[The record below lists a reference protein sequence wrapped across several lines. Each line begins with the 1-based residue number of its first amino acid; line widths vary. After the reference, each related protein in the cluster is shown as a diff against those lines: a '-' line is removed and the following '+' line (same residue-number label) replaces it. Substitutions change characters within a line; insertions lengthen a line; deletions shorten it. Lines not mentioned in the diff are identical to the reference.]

1 MRSEDEIFREWL
13 DVTFPGEN
21 LDTSE
26 LKSLKNTMKFQC
38 YLVDEMVWDAIEDIV
53 EGFREEE

>member
-13 DVTFPGEN
+13 DFTFPGEN

-26 LKSLKNTMKFQC
+26 CKSLKNTMKFQC
-38 YLVDEMVWDAIEDIV
+38 YRVGAMMADALEDIV
-53 EGFREEE
+53 KGFREEE